1 VAKTTVEDATTEIPT
16 RMLVLGMA
24 HADGTVLAAEAYPV
38 AEACGL
44 SADQVRSC
52 LRRLVAEGLYE
63 RHGEGRDARYSAT
76 PAGLRLLDAT
86 GSRLRRAYRQ
96 DASGKGWDRRWH
108 LVAFAIPERQRTAR
122 DTFRD
127 RLLALGGASIQ
138 NGLYVSPHP
147 WEDELRAEAAALGVT
162 ANIALSTSD
171 DLEIGGVRD
180 PRALARTLWPLD
192 ELAERY
198 DRFIAVY
205 HDVPASLERM
215 RRDHERL
222 TEADFLPGALIIG
235 IRFNECFEG
244 DPLLPPELLPR
255 PWPGR
260 DARELLRQ
268 SRRLGVLIR
277 EDHGKPRLFSMFD
290 ELT

>member
-1 VAKTTVEDATTEIPT
+1 VADATTEIPT
-16 RMLVLGMA
+16 RTLVLGMA
-24 HADGTVLAAEAYPV
+24 HTDGTVLAEEAYPV

-44 SADQVRSC
+44 SSDQVRSC

-63 RHGEGRDARYSAT
+63 RQGEGRDARYAAT
-76 PAGLRLLDAT
+76 SAGLRFLHAT
-86 GSRLRRAYRQ
+86 GDRLRRAYQQ

-108 LVAFAIPERQRTAR
+108 LVAFAVPERQRPAR
-122 DTFRD
+122 DGFRD
-127 RLLALGGASIQ
+127 RLLALGGAPVQ
-138 NGLYVSPHP
+138 NGLYVSPHA
-147 WEDELRAEAAALGVT
+147 WEDDLRQEAASLGVT
-162 ANIALSTSD
+162 ANVAYSTSD

-180 PRALARTLWPLD
+180 PRELARALWPLD
-192 ELAERY
+192 DLADRY
-198 DRFIAVY
+198 RQFIAVY
-205 HDVPASLERM
+205 ADVPESLERM

-235 IRFNECFEG
+235 IKFNDCFER

-260 DARELLRQ
+260 EARDLLRR

-290 ELT
+290 ELV